1 MEFTSDA
8 FPAEVHYYNGEDSR
22 IPNEKVSCSGYFFFI
37 YVRSG
42 ILRAVIDGNKISCTS
57 NELVVALCRHYYQVH
72 SYNKKMACYFVKVR
86 WQFITDIKMS
96 GQFIELLV
104 SKQSIKI
111 IPDLFDAKV
120 LARIMKLLHYYYETA
135 TNPKRFPQASFTA
148 ALSLLIFQAA
158 WQRDMNP
165 ADTSFN
171 RKELLT
177 MQFLKLLIQNYR
189 EHHSPEF
196 YAKQLFVTSG
206 YLTKAVREVTGKTV
220 IKCITEVLI
229 SEAKF
234 LLMSSQHS
242 IETISEQL
250 YFNSSGSFSRFFKR
264 QTATTPMEYR
274 KEYGK

>member
-8 FPAEVHYYNGEDSR
+8 FPAEVHYYNGEDSS
-22 IPNEKVSCSGYFFFI
+22 IPKEKVSCSGYFFFI

-111 IPDLFDAKV
+111 I
-120 LARIMKLLHYYYETA
+120 HYYYETA

-177 MQFLKLLIQNYR
+177 MQFLKLLIHNYR

-196 YAKQLFVTSG
+196 FAKQLFVTSG

-229 SEAKF
+229 SEAKY

-250 YFNSSGSFSRFFKR
+250 HFNSSGSFSRFFKR

>member
-1 MEFTSDA
+1 MEDIADKFQ
-8 FPAEVHYYNGEDSR
+8 AEVHFFTGTDNNPKNDR
-22 IPNEKVSCSGYFFFI
+22 VACSGNFLFI
-37 YVRSG
+37 FVRSG
-42 ILRAVIDGNKISCTS
+42 VFRAMIDGNKISCTS
-57 NELVVALCRHYYQVH
+57 NELVVALCRHYYQVL
-72 SYNKKMACYFVKVR
+72 SYNTKMACYFVKVQ

-96 GQFIELLV
+96 GQFIEVLV

-111 IPDLFDAKV
+111 LPDLFDAKV
-120 LARIMKLLHYYYETA
+120 LARIMKLLHYYYQTS
-135 TNPKRFPQASFTA
+135 TNPNRFPQASFTA

-158 WQRDMNP
+158 WQQDTNL
-165 ADTSFN
+165 ANTSFN

-189 EHHSPEF
+189 EQHSPGF

-206 YLTKAVREVTGKTV
+206 YLNKAVREVIGKTV

-229 SEAKF
+229 SEAKY

-250 YFNSSGSFSRFFKR
+250 HFTSAGSFSRFFKR
-264 QTATTPMEYR
+264 QTDTTPMEYR